1 MLRSGCLASDW
12 VRIAALVA
20 ACAAS
25 ARADA
30 PRLCWEDLAGLAAPA
45 RASLVRELRALL
57 PGLDVERGT
66 AERPCDREPAIRLAI
81 HAVRQDAPDDA
92 LGLAHTRA
100 GRIEPRLEVFV
111 APVMRLTGA
120 ADWEVVGRA
129 LARVAAH
136 EAIHYIQQRADHDD
150 HGLFSAHLTA
160 EGLTRR
166 ERPTMHIALAR
177 LP

>member
-1 MLRSGCLASDW
+1 MGVVALLASG
-12 VRIAALVA
+12 VTG
-20 ACAAS
+20 

-57 PGLDVERGT
+57 PGLDVERAT
-66 AERPCDREPAIRLAI
+66 AERPCDRGATIRLAI
-81 HAVRQDAPDDA
+81 LDARRDIPADA
-92 LGLAHTRA
+92 LGLAYTRG

-111 APVMRLTGA
+111 EPVVRLTGA

-136 EAIHYIQQRADHDD
+136 EAIHYIQQRAGHDE
-150 HGLFSAHLTA
+150 HGLFSAHFTA
-160 EGLTRR
+160 DGLTRR
-166 ERPTMHIALAR
+166 ERPVMHIALAR